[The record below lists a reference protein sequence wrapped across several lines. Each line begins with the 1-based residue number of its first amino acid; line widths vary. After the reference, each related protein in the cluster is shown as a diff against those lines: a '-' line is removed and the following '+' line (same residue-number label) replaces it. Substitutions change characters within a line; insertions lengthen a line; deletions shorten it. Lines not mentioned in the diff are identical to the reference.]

1 MDAMTTNIS
10 LIPWLSLLLA
20 LPLAGALLCGLCGQ
34 RNAAGR
40 WAALITA
47 VLVLLIAIG
56 LFLTLPQGTT
66 PWLAFE
72 DYPWIN
78 RFGVRFT
85 LGMDSLSLL
94 MIMLT
99 GLLLVA
105 AVLISW
111 REEQR
116 PPAYFALLLLSTTG
130 IVGVFLALDLILF
143 YICWEVMLIPLFFVI
158 GIWGKE
164 QRVAAA
170 VKFFLFSLTG
180 SLLMLLAIIGLY
192 VLHGQQTG
200 EFTFAL
206 AALKGTQIPPGLAP
220 WLYGAFLLAFLIKMP
235 VVPLHRWQPDAYSAA
250 PLAATLLLAGVLAK
264 TGVFGLIRFAFPLFP
279 DQARASLPLLATLA
293 LLGILYAG
301 WIAFVQNDLKRLVA
315 YASVAHLGF
324 IVLGLTSWHPTAVTG
339 SMLQMLNHGLTTGAL
354 FIMVALYEGRTG
366 SRLLGE
372 LGGLWGRLPLLSA
385 LFLLFAMATLGLP
398 GLNNFAG
405 EILILLGVF
414 VVRPWWGALALGG
427 LILAAAYMLR
437 MVQGV
442 IWGPAGD
449 SGPLPDLSLREGLVL
464 VPLAILVVWL
474 GVYPETFLE
483 PLRNS
488 AGILLEGSSLLSLNG
503 GLP

>member
-1 MDAMTTNIS
+1 
-10 LIPWLSLLLA
+10 
-20 LPLAGALLCGLCGQ
+20 
-34 RNAAGR
+34 
-40 WAALITA
+40 
-47 VLVLLIAIG
+47 
-56 LFLTLPQGTT
+56 
-66 PWLAFE
+66 
-72 DYPWIN
+72 
-78 RFGVRFT
+78 
-85 LGMDSLSLL
+85 
-94 MIMLT
+94 
-99 GLLLVA
+99 
-105 AVLISW
+105 
-111 REEQR
+111 
-116 PPAYFALLLLSTTG
+116 
-130 IVGVFLALDLILF
+130 
-143 YICWEVMLIPLFFVI
+143 
-158 GIWGKE
+158 
-164 QRVAAA
+164 
-170 VKFFLFSLTG
+170 
-180 SLLMLLAIIGLY
+180 
-192 VLHGQQTG
+192 
-200 EFTFAL
+200 
-206 AALKGTQIPPGLAP
+206 
-220 WLYGAFLLAFLIKMP
+220 
-235 VVPLHRWQPDAYSAA
+235 
-250 PLAATLLLAGVLAK
+250 
-264 TGVFGLIRFAFPLFP
+264 
-279 DQARASLPLLATLA
+279 
-293 LLGILYAG
+293 
-301 WIAFVQNDLKRLVA
+301 
-315 YASVAHLGF
+315 
-324 IVLGLTSWHPTAVTG
+324 
-339 SMLQMLNHGLTTGAL
+339 MLQMLNHGLTTGAL